1 MPLLRE
7 CGKWS
12 TVNFNCPGGG
22 ALKGSLVEVCRQ
34 GFQSNPDSGLGG
46 NLIFENTFFGHI
58 RSQQGTVQ
66 EAK

>member
-12 TVNFNCPGGG
+12 TVNCPGRGG
-22 ALKGSLVEVCRQ
+22 GGEGASKGSLVEVCRQ

-46 NLIFENTFFGHI
+46 NLIF
-58 RSQQGTVQ
+58 
-66 EAK
+66 